1 MTSKPLK
8 PRFRRTTPAVRR
20 EALIEATLLCLKKY
34 GHEGASIRRIS
45 AAAGV
50 SIGLI
55 NHHFPSKAG
64 LIAAAYERFAL
75 DLQASMRAVAD
86 QQVFPRERLRRFFQA
101 SFSPEILDPA
111 VFNVWLVFWSMVK
124 HSPEMRA
131 VHKRTYRRY
140 RSMLEGFLGEVAAA
154 GAVPRFDLRL
164 AAVALSAL
172 LDGLWI
178 ELSLSPAT
186 FKPADAMALCD
197 DWVGALCG
205 GALPRLL
212 QASR

>member
-1 MTSKPLK
+1 
-8 PRFRRTTPAVRR
+8 
-20 EALIEATLLCLKKY
+20 
-34 GHEGASIRRIS
+34 
-45 AAAGV
+45 
-50 SIGLI
+50 
-55 NHHFPSKAG
+55 
-64 LIAAAYERFAL
+64 
-75 DLQASMRAVAD
+75 MRAVAD
-86 QQVFPRERLRRFFQA
+86 QQVLPRERLRRFFQA

-212 QASR
+212 QGVH